1 MLRLFLSA
9 AAEAQAV
16 REEMSRLVFEVN
28 ASTGSQSGSPGASGC
43 VSSRLRALREQMRQ
57 ADEKARDYAK
67 QRRLQVGNAQLQE
80 EFEESLEDLRLA
92 ARLQPLFAVHLPAGP
107 RFGPL
112 AAQGVAAPGQAP
124 PPQGPG
130 PPIPGVDPPQV
141 VPGHLAQG
149 PGAGPPQL
157 GPGAAAAGQGPP
169 LPGQGP
175 PFPAQGPHPPR
186 GHPPGPPQPGQN
198 VFGLRPPR
206 SPGSFNR

>member
-1 MLRLFLSA
+1 CGTCMNRCISWITLCETTACRGGCNSAMHDLTKSARTHLMTCVSYGGYSDSSRYTGLQLPALVLWRPKEWRLQGKLRL
-9 AAEAQAV
+9 
-16 REEMSRLVFEVN
+16 R
-28 ASTGSQSGSPGASGC
+28 
-43 VSSRLRALREQMRQ
+43 
-57 ADEKARDYAK
+57 K
-67 QRRLQVGNAQLQE
+67 
-80 EFEESLEDLRLA
+80 
-92 ARLQPLFAVHLPAGP
+92 
-107 RFGPL
+107 
-112 AAQGVAAPGQAP
+112 
-124 PPQGPG
+124 GPG